1 MSEMWFPSR
10 DLGDNNRS
18 SNVFP
23 THWWGSDNES
33 GGDDEE
39 ESAEEF
45 VLTMDAVVNLFRII
59 SVCPADS
66 LGMVL
71 ASDELDLSEE
81 EVVRM
86 ILWCDALAEQL
97 SKNVDDAE

>member
-23 THWWGSDNES
+23 THWWGSSDAPSSEP
-33 GGDDEE
+33 DEAE
-39 ESAEEF
+39 EEEF

-71 ASDELDLSEE
+71 RSAELDLSEDE
-81 EVVRM
+81 LARM
-86 ILWCDALAEQL
+86 IFWCDALAEEL
-97 SKNVDDAE
+97 SEALEDDE